1 MLRSAPLHCAG
12 RSASVLAHEHK
23 LGFLP
28 VAKIDAGHRLL
39 RNASAPAD
47 RKPSG
52 RSESRFAAAFVML
65 TLRMR
70 IPNLDAI

>member
-1 MLRSAPLHCAG
+1 VLRFAPLHCAG

-28 VAKIDAGHRLL
+28 VAEMDAGHRLL
-39 RNASAPAD
+39 RNASAPAED
-47 RKPSG
+47 MPSG
-52 RSESRFAAAFVML
+52 QSKSRFAAAFVML

-70 IPNLDAI
+70 IPNLDRI